1 MKRLATISKHCV
13 MSSPDQPLPTID
25 MMKIWTSSTGSRVSP
40 SKSSTSNPLL
50 RKTALKEKLLYY
62 FCRESWEVELSKTLC
77 MKVRRRDWPWLS
89 NCWLSPRSPTCQIMK
104 LNKSC
109 SNSMKRSSRMLC
121 MKACKVRLSHKL
133 LMNCRKN
140 YWDTLRKNVFNKRLR
155 KLKLNVV
162 KDRLKKLVE
171 EMLKRSFAPENSVCM
186 KRLSRWT
193 KAQSIA
199 TLTGLSMTFKERLID
214 KPALWPTWENKKW
227 INIWKVMKGDSTTTK
242 HSSEIWFSHS
252 CYPTCKEADCR
263 RKCS

>member
-1 MKRLATISKHCV
+1 MKRWPTISKHCV
-13 MSSPDQPLPTID
+13 TSSPDQPLPTID

-109 SNSMKRSSRMLC
+109 LNSIKRSSRMLC
-121 MKACKVRLSHKL
+121 MKVFKVKLSLKL
-133 LMNCRKN
+133 LMNCRRN
-140 YWDTLRKNVFNKRLR
+140 FWDTLRKNVFNKRLR

-162 KDRLKKLVE
+162 KDRSKKLVG
-171 EMLKRSFAPENSVCM
+171 EMLKRSFAPENNVCM
-186 KRLSRWT
+186 RKLLKWIKERLT
-193 KAQSIA
+193 VI
-199 TLTGLSMTFKERLID
+199 LTGSSMTLLRERLID

-227 INIWKVMKGDSTTTK
+227 INISKVMKEDSTITR
-242 HSSEIWFSHS
+242 HLSEI
-252 CYPTCKEADCR
+252 
-263 RKCS
+263 